1 MEKRKIIFGTYD
13 TAANGDWT
21 LTSWTLTSAQ
31 HESNRVKVPGRS
43 GSRDLSTVLTD
54 GEPVY
59 GDRTL
64 TANFES
70 SEGTRLERESNI
82 QTMQNWLDGWSMDIY
97 LPDDPLHYIKGRVH
111 VERNYNDNAHAS
123 VTVTAV
129 CEPWKYSVLETVTT
143 LTATTE
149 EQTAELLNNGR
160 QTVVPLLTVTT
171 ETESDMVLLVF
182 GASSW
187 SLGAG
192 TYKLPDIVLT
202 QGSHKLT
209 YSGAGT
215 VALSYREAVL

>member
-13 TAANGDWT
+13 TAANGGWT
-21 LTSWTLTSAQ
+21 LTSWALTSAQ
-31 HESNRVKVPGRS
+31 HKSNLVEVPGLS

-64 TANFES
+64 TATFES
-70 SEGTRLERESNI
+70 SEGTRLERESI
-82 QTMQNWLDGWSMDIY
+82 IHTMQNWLDGWSMDIY
-97 LPDDPLHYIKGRVH
+97 LPDDPLHYIRGRVH
-111 VERNYNDNAHAS
+111 VERLYNDNAHAS

-129 CEPWKYSVLETVTT
+129 CEPWRYSLTDTVVT

-149 EQTAELLNNGR
+149 EQTAELLNTGR
-160 QTVVPLLTVTT
+160 RTVVPLLTITT
-171 ETESDMVLLVF
+171 EAEGDTVLLVF
-182 GASSW
+182 GSSSW
-187 SLGAG
+187 ALGPG

-202 QGSHKLT
+202 QGGHKLT

-215 VALSYREAVL
+215 VAISYREAVI